1 MITVVDYRFGP
12 GSRNRLD
19 ATDEPGLAGAV
30 AALETY
36 YYALNRSDLPVL
48 ASLWADHVLVQAD
61 GPSGGTERSRGAI
74 TARARRMLD
83 GAMDVHVVFTDA
95 ATYDLGDA
103 VVFAGRERGTYRRN
117 DGRRVALDVR
127 SSRLFGWDD
136 MDGRWVQLHH
146 HGSIDDPFALADYQ
160 ATIRR

>member
-1 MITVVDYRFGP
+1 MITVVDYGFGP
-12 GSRNRLD
+12 GARNRID
-19 ATDEPGLAGAV
+19 EIAEPGMAGAV

-36 YYALNRSDLPVL
+36 YYAVNRADLLVL
-48 ASLWADHVLVQAD
+48 LALWSGHDLVQID
-61 GPSGGTERSRGAI
+61 DPVGGTERSQDGIADLYQRILG
-74 TARARRMLD
+74 
-83 GAMDVHVVFTDA
+83 GAMNLQVTFTDA

-127 SSRLFGWDD
+127 TSRLFGWDD
-136 MDGRWVQLHH
+136 AGQHWAQLHH

-160 ATIRR
+160 ATARR

>member
-12 GSRNRLD
+12 EARNRLD
-19 ATDEPGLAGAV
+19 DTDEPGLAGAV

-36 YYALNRSDLPVL
+36 YYALNRADLPVL
-48 ASLWADHVLVQAD
+48 ASLWSDHEFVQAD
-61 GPSGGTERSRGAI
+61 GPSGGTERSRDAV
-74 TARARRMLD
+74 TARCRRILG
-83 GAMDVHVVFTDA
+83 GAMDVQVTFTDA

-127 SSRLFGWDD
+127 TSRLFGWDD
-136 MDGRWVQLHH
+136 AGRRWVQLHH

-160 ATIRR
+160 ATVRR